1 MMSDAQISVGD
12 LTSFLLYT
20 GFVGISVAGTELSK
34 GEGWLLLKK
43 TYRCSK
49 FGAVRKAKIMICA
62 LVTQEMHLS
71 KLLFPRTR
79 AACCAKNRLD

>member
-34 GEGWLLLKK
+34 GVG
-43 TYRCSK
+43 R
-49 FGAVRKAKIMICA
+49 VR
-62 LVTQEMHLS
+62 LVAS
-71 KLLFPRTR
+71 S
-79 AACCAKNRLD
+79 